1 MNHRGDGAL
10 PSSCHPGGAQRP
22 RDLPAGSRCRL
33 GRQVPR
39 FARNDTVI
47 AGLAASLAMTMA
59 LASPGAAQ
67 LGSFNPPPGPQGT
80 FAIRGGHVV
89 TVSGADIPSGTVVIS
104 GGKITAVGANVQVPS
119 NAKII
124 DASGLM
130 VYPGMIETG
139 SSVGLSE
146 IGQGAASTVDIS
158 EVGSFNPNAQAFFGI
173 DPHSA
178 HIGVARVVGITTVVS
193 RPTGGIISGQAAL
206 MNLAGDTP
214 PKMAVVPR
222 IAMVIELPRSGFG
235 GRGFARAAALQQGSP
250 ADANRVRQAQLDSLR
265 AMLHDAKAYG
275 IAQAAYAKDKS
286 LPRPEHDVVLA
297 SLLPALD
304 GQMPVIFPA
313 DRANDIRAAVNFADE
328 MGLKPI
334 IMGGQE
340 APAVA
345 AFLKQHNVPVIVT
358 AVMQLPSREDDPYD
372 VNFTIPAKLAAAGVT
387 FAISTG
393 DRGSEIRTLPYT
405 AGMAAAHGLS
415 KTDALKSVTL
425 WPAQIF
431 GVGDKMG
438 SIDVG
443 KMANIVVTTGDLLE
457 AKTDTKYLFI
467 DGRQVPL
474 DDKHTELNALF
485 KDRPE

>member
-1 MNHRGDGAL
+1 MMNRMTARAAL
-10 PSSCHPGGAQRP
+10 LSAMV
-22 RDLPAGSRCRL
+22 A
-33 GRQVPR
+33 
-39 FARNDTVI
+39 T
-47 AGLAASLAMTMA
+47 AAS
-59 LASPGAAQ
+59 AQ

-80 FAIRGGHVV
+80 FAIRGGHIVP
-89 TVSGADIPSGTVVIS
+89 VSGADIPNGTVVIS
-104 GGKITAVGANVQVPS
+104 GGRITAVGANVSVPAD
-119 NAKII
+119 AKVI

-146 IGQGAASTVDIS
+146 IGQGAVATVDIS

-214 PKMAVVPR
+214 PKMAVAPR
-222 IAMVIELPRSGFG
+222 IALVIELPRSGFG
-235 GRGFARAAALQQGSP
+235 GRGFARAAALQQGAP
-250 ADANRVRQAQLDSLR
+250 DANRVRLAQMDSLR
-265 AMLHDAKAYG
+265 AMLRDADAYG
-275 IAQAAYAKDKS
+275 KAQAAYARDKS
-286 LPRPEHDVVLA
+286 IPRPAHDVVLE
-297 SLLPALD
+297 SMLPALN
-304 GQMPVIFPA
+304 GQVPVIFPA
-313 DRANDIRAAVNFADE
+313 DRANDIRDAVNFAEE
-328 MGLKPI
+328 MHLKPI
-334 IMGGQE
+334 IVGGQE
-340 APAVA
+340 APVVA
-345 AFLKQHNVPVIVT
+345 SFLKQHNVPVIVT
-358 AVMQLPSREDDPYD
+358 AVMQLPSREDDPFD

-393 DRGSEIRTLPYT
+393 DRGSEIRTLPYN

-443 KMANIVVTTGDLLE
+443 KMANIVVTTGDILE

-467 DGRQVPL
+467 DGREVPL
-474 DDKHTELNALF
+474 DNKHTQLNALF
-485 KDRPE
+485 KDRP

>member
-1 MNHRGDGAL
+1 MEMTHRMLARAAL
-10 PSSCHPGGAQRP
+10 LSAV
-22 RDLPAGSRCRL
+22 A
-33 GRQVPR
+33 
-39 FARNDTVI
+39 AT
-47 AGLAASLAMTMA
+47 AAS
-59 LASPGAAQ
+59 AQ

-89 TVSGADIPSGTVVIS
+89 PVSGADIPNGTVVIS
-104 GGKITAVGANVQVPS
+104 GGRITAVGANVPVPAG
-119 NAKII
+119 AKVV

-146 IGQGAASTVDIS
+146 IGQGAVATVDIS

-214 PKMAVVPR
+214 PKMAVAPR
-222 IAMVIELPRSGFG
+222 IALVIELPRSGFG
-235 GRGFARAAALQQGSP
+235 GRGFARAAALQQGAP
-250 ADANRVRQAQLDSLR
+250 DANRVRQAQLDSLR
-265 AMLHDAKAYG
+265 AMLRDADAYG
-275 IAQAAYAKDKS
+275 KAQAAYAKDKS
-286 LPRPEHDVVLA
+286 IPRPAHDVVLE
-297 SLLPALD
+297 SMLPALN
-304 GQMPVIFPA
+304 GQMRVIFPA
-313 DRANDIRAAVNFADE
+313 DRANDIRDAVNFAEE
-328 MGLKPI
+328 MHLKPI

-345 AFLKQHNVPVIVT
+345 SFLKQHNVPVIVT
-358 AVMQLPSREDDPYD
+358 AVMQLPSREDDPFD

-393 DRGSEIRTLPYT
+393 DRGSEIRTLPYS

-415 KTDALKSVTL
+415 KADALKSVTL

-467 DGRQVPL
+467 DGREVPL
-474 DDKHTELNALF
+474 DNKHTQLNALF
-485 KDRPE
+485 KDRP